1 MYPELQQLATALTA
15 QTGGGGCGG
24 GEQFLLP
31 VLMVAIIYLVLIR
44 PQSQE
49 QKKQQ
54 QMLEKLKRGDEV
66 VTKSGFI
73 GKIADLSEKE
83 VTLEL
88 SPKTKARVL
97 KSSIAG
103 RYAPKTEAAADSA
116 DAKDKKKS

>member
-1 MYPELQQLATALTA
+1 MYPELQQLGTALTA
-15 QTGGGGCGG
+15 QTAGGGCGG

-31 VLMVAIIYLVLIR
+31 VLMFAIIYLVLIR

-73 GKIADLSEKE
+73 GKVADVGDKE
-83 VTLEL
+83 LTLEL
-88 SPKTKARVL
+88 SPKVKARVL
-97 KSSIAG
+97 KSAVAG
-103 RYAPKTEAAADSA
+103 RYAPKTEASEPA
-116 DAKDKKKS
+116 DAQKKKS